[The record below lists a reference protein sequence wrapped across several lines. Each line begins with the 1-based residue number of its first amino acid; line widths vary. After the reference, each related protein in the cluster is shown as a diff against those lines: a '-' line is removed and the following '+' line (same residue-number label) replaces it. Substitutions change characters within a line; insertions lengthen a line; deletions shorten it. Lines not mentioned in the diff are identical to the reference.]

1 MKIMSKPPSAA
12 TSTPF
17 IVASAGPTRTS
28 TLWPWGDL
36 SKNGRENSLRNGS
49 ISHVTTL
56 PSAGSTSAIVSAP

>member
-1 MKIMSKPPSAA
+1 M
-12 TSTPF
+12 
-17 IVASAGPTRTS
+17 VGGEAGRTLLSNLSMVSMAEPRRTS